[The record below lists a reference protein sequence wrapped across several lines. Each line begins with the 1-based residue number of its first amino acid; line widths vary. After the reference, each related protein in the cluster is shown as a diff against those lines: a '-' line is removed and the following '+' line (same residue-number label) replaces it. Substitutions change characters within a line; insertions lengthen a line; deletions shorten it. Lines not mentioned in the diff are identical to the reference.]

1 MALNMAIQVLVKDNN
16 VEAALK
22 AIKRKGQ
29 REGIFKDVKLH
40 RFFEKPS
47 ERKLRKTEEARK
59 RRRNMKNHF
68 DFHAPDYLA
77 K

>member
-1 MALNMAIQVLVKDNN
+1 MAIQVLVKDNN

-47 ERKLRKTEEARK
+47 ERKLRKSEEARK
-59 RRRNMKNHF
+59 RRRKIQYKF
-68 DFHAPDYLA
+68 DITLPELP
-77 K
+77 KS